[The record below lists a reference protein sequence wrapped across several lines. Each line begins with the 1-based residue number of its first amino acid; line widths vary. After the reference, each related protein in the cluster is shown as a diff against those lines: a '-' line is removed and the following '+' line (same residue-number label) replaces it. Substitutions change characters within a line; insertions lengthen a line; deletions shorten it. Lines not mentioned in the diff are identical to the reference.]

1 MSLILWPNPTSER
14 VFFAYE
20 EQMPELFEIYDMT
33 GRTIYSGTWIA
44 EFDVTA
50 LPSGIYFARATS
62 GDQSIVKKIEVIH

>member
-20 EQMPELFEIYDMT
+20 EQMPELFEIYDMM

-50 LPSGIYFARATS
+50 LPGGIYFARATS
-62 GDQSIVKKIEVIH
+62 GDQSVVKKVEVIH